1 MHQDEQDVM
10 RINRLPVWN
19 SRLRCLLAASAAF
32 GACLSPLAAQKPA
45 TAVDLAHVAATH
57 EHLSAGPA
65 YTSTDGK
72 GAPQFPEIDLVF
84 TLRAADGSPVAVHP
98 SELALFVQGQ
108 QIATCTGIRSFD
120 HTGYGLTTV
129 VALDASGAMH
139 TAPASAFESAIAI
152 LTRQARQQDRVAVLT
167 LAEDARTEL
176 PFRSGL
182 QPSAPKPLPLR
193 PRGKSTRLYDGLLD
207 ALALF
212 PSAPA
217 RRRQLVIL
225 SDGRDQDSQ
234 HTLADVVLKAS
245 SLGVTVDAV
254 GMAQGVDNALVN
266 LQQLAVATGGVY
278 LRVQDGQQL
287 QQAFALGAAAT
298 MATPVAAFPLTHVSA
313 DGQLVSVQLRWLRGG
328 LTAPAFIQT
337 PKIPRPLHTPAIPAM
352 RLLSSPWVWGFG
364 GCFLLGLIL
373 FLLSLRAPRKP
384 TEPEPQS
391 LPPSSATPPSTYSIP
406 NLSFTTPPT
415 SRYRVDYQ
423 QPRYV
428 EAEVERRKSEF
439 AVRFDP
445 PPNGPFARLAVKNNK
460 LAGQF
465 FPVTHTGFS
474 VGALPGNDLV
484 LPGDLTISG
493 RHLRLYWEN
502 GVLFIEDNH
511 STNGTYLNRLRL
523 PAGRHPLKPGDEIG
537 IGQTFL
543 VVDRL

>member
-1 MHQDEQDVM
+1 M
-10 RINRLPVWN
+10 RINPIPVWN
-19 SRLRCLLAASAAF
+19 SRLRCLLAASAAL
-32 GACLSPLAAQKPA
+32 GACLSPLAAQKPP
-45 TAVDLAHVAATH
+45 TAVDLAHAAATR
-57 EHLSAGPA
+57 EHLNAGPA

-72 GAPQFPEIDLVF
+72 GAPQFPEIDLAF
-84 TLRAADGSPVAVHP
+84 TLRGADGGPVAVHP

-108 QIATCTGIRSFD
+108 QIASCTGIRSFD
-120 HTGYGLTTV
+120 HTGYGITTV
-129 VALDASGAMH
+129 VVLDASGAMH

-152 LTRQARQQDRVAVLT
+152 LTRQARQQDRVALLT
-167 LAEDARTEL
+167 LAEDTRTEL
-176 PFRSGL
+176 PFRSGS
-182 QPSAPKPLPLR
+182 QPSAPKPLSLR

-225 SDGRDQDSQ
+225 SDGRDQGSQ

-287 QQAFALGAAAT
+287 QQAFALGAAAA
-298 MATPVAAFPLTHVSA
+298 MATPVATFPLSHVSA
-313 DGQLVSVQLRWLRGG
+313 DGQLVSVQLRWLRGA

-337 PKIPRPLHTPAIPAM
+337 PKIPRALHTSTIPAM

-373 FLLSLRAPRKP
+373 FLFSLRTPRKP
-384 TEPEPQS
+384 AEPEPQRQ
-391 LPPSSATPPSTYSIP
+391 PPSTATPPSTYSISNP
-406 NLSFTTPPT
+406 SFTTPPT
-415 SRYRVDYQ
+415 SRYRADYQ

-445 PPNGPFARLAVKNNK
+445 APNGPFARLAVKNNK
-460 LAGQF
+460 LAGQS

-502 GVLFIEDNH
+502 GVLLIEDNH

-543 VVDRL
+543 VIDRL